1 MDMDKIYTMMATFF
15 AGMYDR
21 TDSEDRGAGILEYA
35 LLVALIALIALAGIT
50 IFGEDLDT
58 FFTNLSDNF

>member
-1 MDMDKIYTMMATFF
+1 MEKIYTMMAVFLT
-15 AGMYDR
+15 GMYNRDE
-21 TDSEDRGAGILEYA
+21 SEDRGAGILEYA